1 MILEIIR
8 FVTVRP
14 FTQSQFTAS
23 GHVTKVYFY
32 SNNSESHY
40 QSPSSLPVYSSV
52 TKINTATGNSS
63 RHERG
68 HTHTHTLT
76 IPDSGGRA
84 VTNKSKSSSIT
95 KLLPELFRYL
105 LLYSYILKIH
115 KIHKIVFFLLYE

>member
-14 FTQSQFTAS
+14 LTQAQFTAS

-52 TKINTATGNSS
+52 TKINTATGNSC
-63 RHERG
+63 RHERAN
-68 HTHTHTLT
+68 THTLT
-76 IPDSGGRA
+76 VPDSGGRA
-84 VTNKSKSSSIT
+84 ATNKSKSSSIT
-95 KLLPELFRYL
+95 KLFPERSLCYL
-105 LLYSYILKIH
+105 LLYCT
-115 KIHKIVFFLLYE
+115 

>member
-14 FTQSQFTAS
+14 LTQAQFTAS

-63 RHERG
+63 RHERAN
-68 HTHTHTLT
+68 THTLT
-76 IPDSGGRA
+76 VPDPGRA
-84 VTNKSKSSSIT
+84 ATNKSKSSPIT
-95 KLLPELFRYL
+95 KLFPELSIHYL
-105 LLYSYILKIH
+105 LLYCFYMK
-115 KIHKIVFFLLYE
+115 FFSNFDL